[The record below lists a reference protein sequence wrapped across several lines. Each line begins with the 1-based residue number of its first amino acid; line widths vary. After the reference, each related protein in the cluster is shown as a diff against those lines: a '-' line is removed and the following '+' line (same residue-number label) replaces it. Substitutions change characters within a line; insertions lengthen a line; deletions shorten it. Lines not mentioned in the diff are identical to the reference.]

1 MELLPHPDPFAN
13 KTVKGRYVQK
23 NGDIDFEAKMFLGRI
38 RIWYDY
44 VIMET
49 TYERTCQNLRPRIPR
64 PPHPCFQPHHQEP
77 RTQRLPQGGE
87 IERNMQ

>member
-1 MELLPHPDPFAN
+1 MELLPLPDPFAN

-23 NGDIDFEAKMFLGRI
+23 TGDIDFEAKMFLGRI

-49 TYERTCQNLRPRIPR
+49 THERTRQILR
-64 PPHPCFQPHHQEP
+64 
-77 RTQRLPQGGE
+77 
-87 IERNMQ
+87 